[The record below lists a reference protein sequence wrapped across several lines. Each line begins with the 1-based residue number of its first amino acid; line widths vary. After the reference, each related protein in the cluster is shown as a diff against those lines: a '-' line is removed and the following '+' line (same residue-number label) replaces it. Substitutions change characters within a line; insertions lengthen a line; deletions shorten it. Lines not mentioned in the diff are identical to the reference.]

1 MGNHTLAIENIYQQ
15 LGGRISVM
23 IKEGAGHHP
32 HSLRDPTPIAD
43 FMVRSLQPAGG
54 ASPAFAGKKFT
65 KSSFYGIE
73 NSYRDFPKEGM
84 YITCRGPWFSES
96 YDHYEFRLDGIKGAV
111 TVIAPKRAAP
121 GTPWV
126 FRADFVTRDAVVDLA
141 LLGKGFREFGG
152 QITIIEKEGEGHYPL
167 APKDRRPVVD
177 FIIKRAAAGNP

>member
-84 YITCRGPWFSES
+84 YITCRGPWCSEY
-96 YDHYEFRLDGIKGAV
+96 YDRYEFGLDGIKRDMTA
-111 TVIAPKRAAP
+111 IAPKWAAP
-121 GTPWV
+121 LKSWV
-126 FRADFVTRDAVVDLA
+126 FRSGFGTRDALVDLA
-141 LLGKGFREFGG
+141 LLG
-152 QITIIEKEGEGHYPL
+152 
-167 APKDRRPVVD
+167 
-177 FIIKRAAAGNP
+177 